1 MEYSDYYPKRTL
13 KTKKQVEAF
22 VNGLKRKGIE
32 PPYKEYIGCSISVK
46 VSHEFKDNADLFS
59 WLYDIGILTKTK

>member
-22 VNGLKRKGIE
+22 VNDLKRKGIE

-46 VSHEFKDNADLFS
+46 VSHEFKDNADL
-59 WLYDIGILTKTK
+59 